1 MTANVHRDPEKRAEP
16 FAPAEFHPFVPR
28 VRPPKRPTGTT
39 AGNVDARQLGR
50 LFGLKPTEA

>member
-1 MTANVHRDPEKRAEP
+1 VHRDPEKRPEP

-28 VRPPKRPTGTT
+28 VRLPKRSGTT

-50 LFGLKPTEA
+50 LFGLK